1 MKTLK
6 TMILCTIMM
15 VCGMNAMADNR
26 DNLIYNSEEVNG
38 LVMSQTVYKNEDGAL
53 VNYQKIS
60 YQYDAQNRRIE
71 EVSMKWNSNKNTWVN
86 DICIR
91 SAYEGKSIT
100 NTYYKWNNKKGE
112 FVMVPEMTIT
122 IDNPNL

>member
-1 MKTLK
+1 
-6 TMILCTIMM
+6 MILCAIMM

-71 EVSMKWNSNKNTWVN
+71 EISMKWNSNKNAWVN

-122 IDNPNL
+122 MDNPNL